1 MVAGDLQPSG
11 RNALV
16 EVSGVLLLLG
26 NWISEEWLVLAAI
39 GR

>member
-16 EVSGVLLLLG
+16 EVSGVLV
-26 NWISEEWLVLAAI
+26 NWISEEWLVLAAT